1 MPIYEFWCHKCHRK
15 SSGFVKSIATSLGP
29 RCPFCG
35 SDSLVRSLSSFA
47 VHKSEKTRREQSSPG
62 TPDYY
67 KDPGNI
73 GRWAENRIE
82 GLGLE
87 MPSQVQEMIAA
98 AREGEMPEPIKD
110 L

>member
-1 MPIYEFWCHKCHRK
+1 LI
-15 SSGFVKSIATSLGP
+15 
-29 RCPFCG
+29 
-35 SDSLVRSLSSFA
+35 RSLSSFA
-47 VHKSEKTRREQSSPG
+47 FHKSEKTLLEESKPG

-67 KDPGNI
+67 KEPRNI

-82 GLGLE
+82 ELGLE
-87 MPSQVQEMIAA
+87 MPSQVQEMIVA